1 MEVYLRQDKDII
13 RFPVTPAVISE
24 KNGASIETTNIIKL
38 GEMAIFNGRKL
49 KTIDLKSF
57 FPNQEYSFCNYKG
70 FSKPYEFVKKIK
82 KWVDNGYILRI
93 TVTDADINFEC
104 ITSDFT
110 YTEQDGTGDVYFELS
125 LIEYNRLQIPSIE
138 INANNSSSNTSRPSK
153 PTTTQKTHRVI
164 KGDNLWDISKR
175 YYGKGSD
182 YKKINQKNWNKYPS
196 LKKNNIIYPNWV
208 LLL

>member
-1 MEVYLRQDKDII
+1 MEVYLRQDKDTI
-13 RFPVTPAVISE
+13 RFPITPSVIGV
-24 KNGASIETTNIIKL
+24 KNGASIETSNIIKL

-49 KTIDLKSF
+49 KTFDSKSF
-57 FPNQEYSFCNYKG
+57 FPNQEYDFCNYRG
-70 FSKPYEFVKKIK
+70 FSKPYDFVKKIK

-93 TVTDADINFEC
+93 TVTETDINFEC
-104 ITSDFT
+104 IISDFT

-125 LIEYNRLQIPSIE
+125 VIEYKRLQIPSITDKL
-138 INANNSSSNTSRPSK
+138 NSSTNASRPSK
-153 PTTTQKTHRVI
+153 PTTTQKTHRVV

-182 YKKINQKNWNKYPS
+182 YKKINQKNWDKYPS
-196 LKKNNIIYPNWV
+196 LKKNNVIYPNWV